1 MKLSSSPAEVYP
13 ERASSSS
20 TLGKSVRGNVMATP
34 PARASAGLSTS
45 RWTDLI
51 RESWDKGSERGREAI
66 AGDGDAASQDV
77 TVPTPSEIAAT
88 LHSSTHTPQSM
99 HNSSFTSAF
108 SDTNAI
114 ASVGHTSTQ
123 DPQPVH
129 FLISTCTVMNFSF
142 LVLSM
147 PNARRTSGAKRR
159 MVPPVVGNAPSTSF
173 NHCFFGLPV
182 QAKTASRAGL
192 SSADSSVVVCLLAH
206 RTTCTV

>member
-147 PNARRTSGAKRR
+147 PNASGEAAVSRRLHRLVGSLSRHFSRSITYPPGILLFRLMSFQVGAAFPR
-159 MVPPVVGNAPSTSF
+159 VP
-173 NHCFFGLPV
+173 L
-182 QAKTASRAGL
+182 
-192 SSADSSVVVCLLAH
+192 
-206 RTTCTV
+206 